1 MALKETF
8 ALLVTM
14 DRSMIPRELKKLVL
28 LPASLV
34 FQQPMAVPMQAG
46 AYLFFFNGGMRLLE
60 ATSYFAC
67 DPRSPLSIGGRE
79 HLYTGAAR
87 DLRIRLRQHLEA
99 DLTSSSLRMTLL
111 AIEQKKRAISLSRTP
126 DCAIKGEKTLTAWL
140 CANAHIG
147 LVLSEDPFKQE
158 RELLERYPS
167 PFNIVLRRRHPY
179 ARALSK
185 LRQAA
190 FPAHA
195 PERWRRVRHI

>member
-1 MALKETF
+1 
-8 ALLVTM
+8 
-14 DRSMIPRELKKLVL
+14 MIPRELKKLVL

-34 FQQPMAVPMQAG
+34 FQQPAAVPMEAG

-60 ATSYFAC
+60 ETSYFEC
-67 DPRSPLSIGGRE
+67 DPRHPLCIEGRE

-87 DLRIRLRQHLEA
+87 DLRVRLRQHLES

-111 AIEQKKRAISLSRTP
+111 AIEQKKHAISRSETP
-126 DCAIKGEKTLTAWL
+126 DCGIKGEKTLTAWL
-140 CANAHIG
+140 CTNAYVG
-147 LVLSEDPFKQE
+147 LVLSKDPFKQE

-167 PFNIVLRRRHPY
+167 PFNIVMRRQHPY

-185 LRQAA
+185 LRQSA
-190 FPAHA
+190 FPADA